1 MKTIKVIAAGYSSG
15 GLAMGDL
22 VDGYTLK
29 KSYSFNAV
37 ADGYDITWT
46 NISEDVI
53 VDNGYDV
60 MYPGESVTWEK

>member
-1 MKTIKVIAAGYSSG
+1 MKTITVIAAGYSSA
-15 GLAMGDL
+15 GLSMGDL

-46 NISEDVI
+46 NISKDVI
-53 VDNGYDV
+53 VDNGHDV
-60 MYPGESVTWEK
+60 IHPGESVTWEK